1 MCTVQLVLFLMR
13 RQGRPKKSQTNSMPK
28 EADSN
33 LQNGSNPFSRIFA
46 QDPVFKNIEKQL
58 AFDEM

>member
-1 MCTVQLVLFLMR
+1 VAGL
-13 RQGRPKKSQTNSMPK
+13 KKSQTNSMPK

-33 LQNGSNPFSRIFA
+33 LQNGSNPFSKIFA

-58 AFDEM
+58 AFDEI

>member
-1 MCTVQLVLFLMR
+1 MTREKAYIQAVNII
-13 RQGRPKKSQTNSMPK
+13 SNA
-28 EADSN
+28 EAGLKNLKQIPCHSN

-58 AFDEM
+58 AFDEI

>member
-1 MCTVQLVLFLMR
+1 
-13 RQGRPKKSQTNSMPK
+13 MPK

-33 LQNGSNPFSRIFA
+33 FQNSSNPFYRVFA

-58 AFDEM
+58 AFDEI